1 MVRNTAR
8 EIAIHLSYELNFTD
22 LTPEELL
29 RQHLSPENF
38 TALAEEDPLYRE
50 LPNPQQSEYIRRLVT
65 GVAEHRSELDGYI
78 ETYAV
83 GWKFARIP
91 MVAAAIMR
99 VAMFEILYMD
109 DIPNGVA
116 INEAVELAKKYE
128 SDEVVRFINGILG
141 TFVQREAIH

>member
-22 LTPEELL
+22 LPVDELL
-29 RQHLSPENF
+29 RQHLSEERF
-38 TALAEEDPLYRE
+38 SQLAEEDEAYRRT
-50 LPNPQQSEYIRRLVT
+50 PNARQCDYISRLVR
-65 GVAEHRSELDGYI
+65 GVAQHRSELDGYI
-78 ETYAV
+78 EKYAV

-99 VAMFEILYMD
+99 VAMYEILYME

-128 SDEVVRFINGILG
+128 SDEVVKFMNGILG
-141 TFVQREAIH
+141 TFVREEA